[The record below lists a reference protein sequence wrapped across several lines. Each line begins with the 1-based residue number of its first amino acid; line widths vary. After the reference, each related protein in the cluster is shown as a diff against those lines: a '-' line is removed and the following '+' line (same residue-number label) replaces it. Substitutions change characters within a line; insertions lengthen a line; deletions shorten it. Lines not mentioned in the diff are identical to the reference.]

1 MRKIL
6 LYVAVLHNYTGN
18 ESDFSKSVDIREY
31 EEETSIDVIH
41 EYDSYIDSGVD
52 IIHEYEWENDCQE
65 NDCQEND
72 CQENDSWENDSQ
84 DSDSQIQVRNDC
96 RQVPTK
102 QAATA
107 TKGMASTL
115 S

>member
-18 ESDFSKSVDIREY
+18 KSDPSKSVDICEY
-31 EEETSIDVIH
+31 EEETCIDVIH

-65 NDCQEND
+65 ND
-72 CQENDSWENDSQ
+72 SWENDSQ
-84 DSDSQIQVRNDC
+84 DSDSQIQVQNDC